1 MGFITNYIKGISLIT
16 SNYFHGLCEW
26 VALSLYVFIKINYDI
41 FSKSDY
47 KYGGGGDIMK
57 TSTDTWTLDSRH
69 VNLD

>member
-1 MGFITNYIKGISLIT
+1 M
-16 SNYFHGLCEW
+16 
-26 VALSLYVFIKINYDI
+26 VDVFIKINYDI
-41 FSKSDY
+41 LSNSDY

>member
-1 MGFITNYIKGISLIT
+1 MVDVNGLLSACMYIL
-16 SNYFHGLCEW
+16 SN
-26 VALSLYVFIKINYDI
+26 
-41 FSKSDY
+41 SDY